1 MSRLPFVAGPAA
13 CVLQLQVKNAG
24 MTKDYYLV
32 LGISCDAT
40 GDQIKSAYRRKAKRW
55 HPDHCGEGSEA
66 FLAIQEAY
74 EVLGDPG
81 RRRAYDDELAREK
94 RRVARRSREGGP
106 EALRQRRCPVEPL
119 VPTQRSSRSRDAFSD
134 PSFPSF
140 IEEFFRRP
148 WRDLDAPIRPEARRG
163 IEEIRLEVSL
173 TREQA
178 LHGGRIRVWLPV
190 QSPCPACRGRG
201 AVDFFGCPLCSGSGT
216 VVDDYPVDVAF
227 PGGLVDGS
235 EGRAVLGRPGM
246 GDLSLRLHFRVSDW

>member
-1 MSRLPFVAGPAA
+1 
-13 CVLQLQVKNAG
+13 LQVENAD
-24 MTKDYYLV
+24 MAKDYYLV

-55 HPDHCGEGSEA
+55 HPDRSGEGSDA

-81 RRRAYDDELAREK
+81 RRQAYDDELAREK
-94 RRVARRSREGGP
+94 RWVERRSREVEP
-106 EALRQRRCPVEPL
+106 EPLRRRRCPVDPL
-119 VPTQRSSRSRDAFSD
+119 VPTQRSSRAREAFSD

-148 WRDLDAPIRPEARRG
+148 WRDLDAPIRPEAGRG
-163 IEEIRLEVSL
+163 IEEIHLEVSL

-201 AVDFFGCPLCSGSGT
+201 AAGFFECARCFGSGT
-216 VVDDYPVDVAF
+216 VVDDTPVDVAF

-235 EGRAVLGRPGM
+235 VGRALVGRPGM
-246 GDLSLRLHFRVSDW
+246 ADLSLILRFRVSDW